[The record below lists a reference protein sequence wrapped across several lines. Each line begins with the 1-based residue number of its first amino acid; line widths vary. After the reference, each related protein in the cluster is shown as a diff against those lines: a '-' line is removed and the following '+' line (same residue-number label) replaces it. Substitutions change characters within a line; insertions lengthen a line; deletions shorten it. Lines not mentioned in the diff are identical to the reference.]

1 VVSLFFQAMRK
12 LKTNELKRL
21 SVEQYKDTKKIS
33 VVIVLD
39 NVRSLNNVGSAFRS
53 SDAFLAEKIYLC
65 GITGKPPHREIN
77 KTALGATESVEWE
90 YVKNTMDIIK
100 KLKKEGYT
108 IIALEQ
114 TDESQPLQDFQ
125 PQRNKKYCFVF
136 GNEVFGISD
145 EVVNNADLCLEIP
158 QFGTKHSINIAVS
171 IGIVLWDYIS
181 KIKNG

>member
-1 VVSLFFQAMRK
+1 MRK
-12 LKTNELKRL
+12 LKTHELKRL
-21 SVEQYKDTKKIS
+21 SVEQYKDTTKIP

-77 KTALGATESVEWE
+77 KTALGATESVEWK
-90 YVKNTMDIIK
+90 YVKNTIDIIK

-114 TDESQPLQDFQ
+114 TDESQSLQDFQ

-171 IGIVLWDYIS
+171 IGIVLWDYFS
-181 KIKNG
+181 KIKSA

>member
-1 VVSLFFQAMRK
+1 MRK

-21 SVEQYKDTKKIS
+21 SVEQYKDATKIP

-39 NVRSLNNVGSAFRS
+39 NVRSLNNVGTAFRS

-90 YVKNTMDIIK
+90 YVKNTIDIIK

-114 TDESQPLQDFQ
+114 TDESRSLQDFQ

-181 KIKNG
+181 KIKNKMT